1 MATIMKT
8 QQDGNNKPS
17 VNVNTKVTVK
27 EPITEPSKEVE
38 SVVIN
43 EDDHLVP
50 TLEEIN
56 EKLDENKIQE
66 LEEENK
72 EVYEFLKDIRED
84 KELEVTDEK
93 VKAYNEKIKERI
105 NQIPDSTYEILVNN
119 LVNEANLSPEE
130 KAATRVKLM
139 ARLKEQQAVVDELES
154 AKSEFEQSM
163 AEIQLEMDSMFT
175 DMDYIELLE
184 KIDGLIDIANKHKQ
198 GKAVKYYQDLR
209 EEVDSILHLSR
220 LRKNIHSFKNPTYI
234 VDGALTETDYNREY
248 DKFFRML
255 EVSKEYKFVDPA
267 KLLENLEEALP
278 EDRKDNGKI
287 FLFALYRTINNP
299 NKKNTV
305 AKNAVFIEGI
315 FRIIYSLNVPK
326 ENPLQKLKDEERKEF
341 LDSLYAYVDEIKKL
355 AEEHRTFLNSKKSVK
370 NS

>member
-1 MATIMKT
+1 MTTIMKT

-43 EDDHLVP
+43 EENNDDHLVP

-56 EKLDENKIQE
+56 NKLDENNIQS

-72 EVYEFLKDIRED
+72 KVLEFLKDIHED
-84 KELEVTDEK
+84 QELEVTDEK

-105 NQIPDSTYEILVNN
+105 DQIPDSTYETLINN
-119 LVNEANLSPEE
+119 IVNEANLTPEE
-130 KAATRVKLM
+130 KAATRVKLL
-139 ARLKEQQAVVDELES
+139 ARFKEQQAVVDELES
-154 AKSEFEQSM
+154 AKSEFEESM
-163 AEIQLEMDSMFT
+163 AKIQLEMDAMFT

-184 KIDGLIDIANKHKQ
+184 KIDGLIAIANKHNQ
-198 GKAVKYYQDLR
+198 GKAVKYYKDLR

-220 LRKNIHSFKNPTYI
+220 LKKNIHSFKNPIYI
-234 VDGALTETDYNREY
+234 VEGALVDDDYKREY
-248 DKFFRML
+248 DKFFRIL
-255 EVSKEYKFVDPA
+255 EVSKEYKFVDPS
-267 KLLENLEEALP
+267 KLLENLENALP
-278 EDRKDNGKI
+278 EDRKDNARI

-299 NKKNTV
+299 NKRHTV
-305 AKNAVFIEGI
+305 SKNAVFLEGI

-326 ENPLQKLKDEERKEF
+326 ENPLQKLKDEERDEF
-341 LDSLYAYVDEIKKL
+341 LNSLYSYVDDLKKL
-355 AEEHRTFLNSKKSVK
+355 AEEKK

>member
-72 EVYEFLKDIRED
+72 EVYEFLKDIHED
-84 KELEVTDEK
+84 KELEITDEK
-93 VKAYNEKIKERI
+93 VKAYNDKIKERI
-105 NQIPDSTYEILVNN
+105 EQIPDSTYETIINN
-119 LVNEANLSPEE
+119 IVNEANLSPEE
-130 KAATRVKLM
+130 KTATKIALM
-139 ARLKEQQAVVDELES
+139 KRFKEQQAVVDELES
-154 AKSEFEQSM
+154 AKSEFEESM
-163 AEIQLEMDSMFT
+163 AKIQLEMDAMFT
-175 DMDYIELLE
+175 EMDYIELLK
-184 KIDGLIDIANKHKQ
+184 KIDGLIDIASKHNQ
-198 GKAVKYYQDLR
+198 GKAVKYYKDLK

-220 LRKNIHSFKNPTYI
+220 LRKNIHSFKNPVYI
-234 VDGALTETDYNREY
+234 VEGALNDDDYNREY
-248 DKFFRML
+248 NKFFRLL
-255 EVSKEYKFVDPA
+255 EVSKEYKFVDPS
-267 KLLENLEEALP
+267 KLLENLENALP
-278 EDRKDNGKI
+278 EDRKDNARI

-299 NKKNTV
+299 NKRHTV
-305 AKNAVFIEGI
+305 SKNAVFIEGL

-326 ENPLQKLKDEERKEF
+326 DNPLQKLKDEERNEF
-341 LDSLYAYVDEIKKL
+341 LNSLYGYIDDLKKL
-355 AEEHRTFLNSKKSVK
+355 AEEKK